1 MQKLGS
7 AMPLSLFRAGETVT
21 VCRVRG
27 NEDMKRHLQEIGFV
41 DGAEV
46 HVVSSSASNVIVLS
60 KGCAVRLGFQSR
72 AAHHGRLGKAAH
84 PLRRPLRCGAGTLI
98 SVGMVRMRV
107 GA

>member
-27 NEDMKRHLQEIGFV
+27 NEDTKRHLQEIGFV

-46 HVVSSSASNVIVLS
+46 HVVSSSASNVIVLVKGARFGLDS
-60 KGCAVRLGFQSR
+60 KVAQHIMAV
-72 AAHHGRLGKAAH
+72 
-84 PLRRPLRCGAGTLI
+84 
-98 SVGMVRMRV
+98 
-107 GA
+107 